1 MRLLDRYTIIDRIGS
16 GGMASIYRAMDERLD
31 RVVCVKL
38 LRLEL
43 EGSGSTSGRSV
54 YQATYSH
61 FLQEALTLS
70 RLMHPN
76 TLRIYDFGYL
86 AQSGRPFQISEFLD
100 GGNLE
105 QHVRARGACDGEE
118 TAAIFERI
126 CGAVG
131 EAHQHKIIHRDIKP
145 SNILFAR
152 VGDYLMPK
160 LADFGIAHSNVVKR
174 AKVDR
179 SLDDGGRDMVPGGFE
194 DETNDQVSA
203 VTLFS
208 PRWASP
214 EQLAGAPQ
222 GPATD
227 IYALGLVAVHMLV
240 GRPLFEGNDVR
251 GTFADRIRGDE
262 LVTHLLGQND
272 LSDGTRR
279 ALLRALSAFPE
290 KRYRS
295 SLSFFEALRKTL
307 IGARPARPPAAF
319 PWKRG
324 RADVT
329 MSVEFPLPA
338 AQEVANVPPPERAV
352 ALEAGARARLV
363 DVDEKLDL
371 TFPSAKG
378 ADVRFR
384 VSFLPS
390 QDGHFRINIK
400 GLNCFIRGPSGR
412 PTPAIATDSDGAADF
427 ISTGWEEL
435 GQIAWSFGQAAA
447 AKPEGGRVFR
457 LAGGEMVIPS
467 SQATQS
473 VALFLG
479 ALGSERDVII
489 LCRNS

>member
-105 QHVRARGACDGEE
+105 QHVRSRGACDSEE
-118 TAAIFERI
+118 TAAILERI

-174 AKVDR
+174 AKMGRTADN
-179 SLDDGGRDMVPGGFE
+179 GGQDLVPGGFE

-214 EQLAGAPQ
+214 EQLAGSPQ
-222 GPATD
+222 GPETD
-227 IYALGLVAVHMLV
+227 IYALGLVAVYMLA
-240 GRPLFEGNDVR
+240 GRPIFEGNDVR
-251 GTFADRIRGDE
+251 GTFTDRIRGDD
-262 LVTHLLGQND
+262 LVTRLLGQMEF
-272 LSDGTRR
+272 SDATRK
-279 ALLRALSAFPE
+279 ALLKALSAFPE

-295 SLSFFEALRKTL
+295 SLTFFDALRRTL

-319 PWKRG
+319 PWKKP
-324 RADVT
+324 RADIT
-329 MSVEFPLPA
+329 MSVEFAVPA
-338 AQEVANVPPPERAV
+338 MQEVASVPAPERKV
-352 ALEAGARARLV
+352 AAGPARARLV

-371 TFPSAKG
+371 TFPSPKG
-378 ADVRFR
+378 TDVRFR
-384 VSFLPS
+384 ISFLPS
-390 QDGHFRINIK
+390 QGNFRINIK
-400 GLNCFIRGPSGR
+400 GLNCFIRSPTGR
-412 PTPAIATDSDGAADF
+412 PTPAIATDSDGTAHF
-427 ISTGWEEL
+427 VSTAWEEL
-435 GQIAWSFGQAAA
+435 GTLAWTFGQAATG
-447 AKPEGGRVFR
+447 PDGGRVFH
-457 LAGGEMVIPS
+457 LDGGEMMIAS

-479 ALGSERDVII
+479 SERDAII
-489 LCRNS
+489 LCRKN

>member
-105 QHVRARGACDGEE
+105 QHVHSRGACDAEE

-152 VGDYLMPK
+152 VGDVLMPK

-174 AKVDR
+174 AKVGR
-179 SLDDGGRDMVPGGFE
+179 SIDGSDGSDRDMVPGGFE

-214 EQLAGAPQ
+214 EQLAGSAQ
-222 GPATD
+222 GPETD
-227 IYALGLVAVHMLV
+227 IYALGLCAVYMLA
-240 GRPLFEGNDVR
+240 GRPIFEGNDVR
-251 GTFADRIRGDE
+251 GTFGERIRGDD
-262 LVTHLLGQND
+262 LVGRLLGRMD
-272 LSDGTRR
+272 FTDATRKVLLK
-279 ALLRALSAFPE
+279 ALCAFPD

-295 SLSFFEALRKTL
+295 SLTFFDALRRTL

-319 PWKRG
+319 PWKRP
-324 RADVT
+324 RADIT
-329 MSVEFPLPA
+329 MSVEYPVPA
-338 AQEVANVPPPERAV
+338 MQEVANVPPPERAV
-352 ALEAGARARLV
+352 ALGEARARLV
-363 DVDEKLDL
+363 DVEEKLDL
-371 TFPSAKG
+371 TFPSPKG
-378 ADVRFR
+378 SDVRFR

-390 QDGHFRINIK
+390 QGKFRINIK

-412 PTPAIATDSDGAADF
+412 PTPAIATDSDGGANF
-427 ISTGWEEL
+427 VSTAWEEL
-435 GQIAWSFGQAAA
+435 GPLAWSFGQAA
-447 AKPEGGRVFR
+447 PGPGGGRVFR
-457 LAGGEMVIPS
+457 LDAGEMMVAS
-467 SQATQS
+467 SQATHS
-473 VALFLG
+473 VALF
-479 ALGSERDVII
+479 LGSERDVII
-489 LCRNS
+489 LCRKS

>member
-105 QHVRARGACDGEE
+105 QHVRSRGACDAEE
-118 TAAIFERI
+118 TAAILERI
-126 CGAVG
+126 SGAVG
-131 EAHQHKIIHRDIKP
+131 EAHQHRIIHRDIKP

-160 LADFGIAHSNVVKR
+160 LADFGIAHSSVVKR
-174 AKVDR
+174 AKVGR
-179 SLDDGGRDMVPGGFE
+179 STHARGGDLVPGGFE
-194 DETNDQVSA
+194 DETSDQVSA

-214 EQLAGAPQ
+214 EQLAGSTQ
-222 GPATD
+222 GPETD
-227 IYALGLVAVHMLV
+227 IYALGLVAVYMLA
-240 GRPLFEGNDVR
+240 GRPIFEGNDVR

-262 LVTHLLGQND
+262 LVTRLLSQMD
-272 LSDGTRR
+272 TISEPTRK
-279 ALLRALSAFPE
+279 ALLKALSAFPE

-295 SLSFFEALRKTL
+295 SLSFFDALRRTL

-319 PWKRG
+319 PWKKP
-324 RADVT
+324 RADIT
-329 MSVEFPLPA
+329 MSVEFQVPA
-338 AQEVANVPPPERAV
+338 LQEVANVPPPERAV
-352 ALEAGARARLV
+352 DLGKARARLV

-371 TFPSAKG
+371 TIPSPKG
-378 ADVRFR
+378 SDVRFR
-384 VSFLPS
+384 VSFLPLHERS
-390 QDGHFRINIK
+390 FRINIK
-400 GLNCFIRGPSGR
+400 GLNCFIRTSGGR
-412 PTPAIATDSDGAADF
+412 PTPAIATDSDGAAHF

-435 GQIAWSFGQAAA
+435 GEIAWSFGQVASGVD
-447 AKPEGGRVFR
+447 GGRVFR
-457 LAGGEMVIPS
+457 LDGGDMVVPS

-479 ALGSERDVII
+479 SERDVII
-489 LCRNS
+489 LCRKS